1 LWPAAP
7 QADVFLALSQAQ
19 IDATDV
25 TSTVASAIVHS
36 GKYPNLEIT
45 GDAAYE
51 KDYVSLIAPRSEQ
64 GVLNYLNLFISH
76 QVRAGRYQELY
87 KKWVGA
93 GSPPD
98 LTIPGVY
105 E

>member
-1 LWPAAP
+1 MATPASRGDWSACCQGAP
-7 QADVFLALSQAQ
+7 GSP
-19 IDATDV
+19 
-25 TSTVASAIVHS
+25 SH
-36 GKYPNLEIT
+36 LEIGRT
-45 GDAAYE
+45 RHAPLRTL
-51 KDYVSLIAPRSEQ
+51 DYSPLSRQRAEVATL
-64 GVLNYLNLFISH
+64 LNYLNLFISH
-76 QVRAGRYQELY
+76 QVRTGRYQELY

>member
-1 LWPAAP
+1 LTSPHDPIISTRWRSPHANSNTDCDGTDAP
-7 QADVFLALSQAQ
+7 
-19 IDATDV
+19 
-25 TSTVASAIVHS
+25 
-36 GKYPNLEIT
+36 
-45 GDAAYE
+45 YE
-51 KDYVSLIAPRSEQ
+51 KDYVALIALRGEQ

-76 QVRAGRYQELY
+76 QVRTGRYQELY

>member
-1 LWPAAP
+1 
-7 QADVFLALSQAQ
+7 VFLALSQGQ

-25 TSTVASAIVHS
+25 TSTVAAAIVQS
-36 GKYPNLEIT
+36 GKYPNLEIVGEAPYAT
-45 GDAAYE
+45 
-51 KDYVSLIAPRSEQ
+51 DYVCMIALRNEQ
-64 GVLNYLNLFISH
+64 GLLNYLNLFIGH
-76 QVRAGRYQELY
+76 QVREGRYQELY

-93 GSPPD
+93 GSVPD